1 MESYRLIAL
10 YLATIVLAN
19 LLLVEFGPR
28 AAVINCFIL
37 VGFDL
42 VVRDE
47 LHQRWQGRT
56 LWWRMLILIG
66 AGSCLTL
73 LLNHHAGRIAFASFI
88 AFTGAGIVDSI
99 SYQLLG
105 KRAFLLKVN
114 GSNVLSAFTDSVL
127 FVWVAFGFPLLWPL
141 IIYQCLMKIFGGAV
155 WSLLWQRFGLRQKH
169 S

>member
-10 YLATIVLAN
+10 YLVAIVLAN

-28 AAVINCFIL
+28 AAFINCFVL

-47 LHQRWQGRT
+47 LHQRWKGRQ
-56 LWWRMLILIG
+56 LWWRMLLLIG
-66 AGSCLTL
+66 TGSCLTL
-73 LLNHHAGRIAFASFI
+73 LLNHNAGRIAFASFV
-88 AFTGAGIVDSI
+88 AFFGAGIVDSI
-99 SYQLLG
+99 CYHLLG

-114 GSNVLSAFTDSVL
+114 GSNVLSAFTDSIL
-127 FVWVAFGFPLLWPL
+127 FVFVAFGMPLLWTL
-141 IIYQCLMKIFGGAV
+141 IIYQCLMKIFGGV
-155 WSLLWQRFGLRQKH
+155 LWSVLWVKLGLRQPQ